1 LIHNYE
7 VSLIL
12 LFFLLTWLP
21 IRIYVVISR
30 EVFFNQFFSLFF
42 PSLHKNGTTLAFDK
56 NIRKVGVKIY
66 SLRSRTMLLYG
77 KPLAE
82 KMEADLR
89 QQVHSTF

>member
-1 LIHNYE
+1 MLLYQEKFFLIN
-7 VSLIL
+7 SF
-12 LFFLLTWLP
+12 LFFP
-21 IRIYVVISR
+21 
-30 EVFFNQFFSLFF
+30 